1 MGTAPLVGR
10 RGSSALGLSPL
21 RGQDRP
27 VIGYLCVERLLG
39 PEATWLGQGQMQWG
53 CGPAS
58 QVEIVHIPLELGVLG
73 FLCSLGLRLFLQ
85 GRCGFDSP
93 RYLAQ
98 LSVWANSFYLF
109 IFKIFIDVF
118 FGLLGLGLL
127 HRLSLVVV
135 SSLGL
140 SVRASRGGGFP
151 RCGAQAL
158 SALSF
163 RSCANS
169 VVLAHWCSCSR
180 ACGSSQIRDRTCVL
194 CTGRQILIHCTTR

>member
-1 MGTAPLVGR
+1 MLCSVGTAPLVGR

-39 PEATWLGQGQMQWG
+39 PEATWLGRGQMQCG

-73 FLCSLGLRLFLQ
+73 FLCSLGLRLSLQ

-109 IFKIFIDVF
+109 IFNTFVDVF
-118 FGLLGLGLL
+118 FGPPGSWFAAQAFSSRGELSRLLFTGLSGW
-127 HRLSLVVV
+127 RLPSVR
-135 SSLGL
+135 SAGSLGTQL
-140 SVRASRGGGFP
+140 
-151 RCGAQAL
+151 L
-158 SALSF
+158 
-163 RSCANS
+163 
-169 VVLAHWCSCSR
+169 
-180 ACGSSQIRDRTCVL
+180 
-194 CTGRQILIHCTTR
+194 